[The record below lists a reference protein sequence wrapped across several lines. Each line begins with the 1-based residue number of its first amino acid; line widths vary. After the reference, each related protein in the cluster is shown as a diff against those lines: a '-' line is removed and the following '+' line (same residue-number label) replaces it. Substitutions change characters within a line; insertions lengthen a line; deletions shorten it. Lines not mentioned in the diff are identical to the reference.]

1 MIQSTA
7 SVVEDSGEAVA
18 RAGRG
23 LVCALVCPIQAA
35 PAERFLCQAEHC
47 QDQNEIVRGVVL
59 EDRTSGVEVEGVLEV
74 GASLLGMATR
84 SAALLQA
91 DSDHRLFF
99 LSRLLADIA
108 FVKLRLL
115 QGLFSRPDCWSSWR
129 NNDNSCI
136 SLVLNCTRD

>member
-84 SAALLQA
+84 SAALA
-91 DSDHRLFF
+91 
-99 LSRLLADIA
+99 
-108 FVKLRLL
+108 
-115 QGLFSRPDCWSSWR
+115 RPTLTTVSSSSPGCWQTLPS
-129 NNDNSCI
+129 
-136 SLVLNCTRD
+136 

>member
-1 MIQSTA
+1 M
-7 SVVEDSGEAVA
+7 VEDSGEAVA

-35 PAERFLCQAEHC
+35 PAERFVCQAEHC
-47 QDQNEIVRGVVL
+47 QDQNEIVRTVVL

-84 SAALLQA
+84 SAALLPA
-91 DSDHRLFF
+91 RSDRL

-129 NNDNSCI
+129 NCC
-136 SLVLNCTRD
+136 SLILPSPSS